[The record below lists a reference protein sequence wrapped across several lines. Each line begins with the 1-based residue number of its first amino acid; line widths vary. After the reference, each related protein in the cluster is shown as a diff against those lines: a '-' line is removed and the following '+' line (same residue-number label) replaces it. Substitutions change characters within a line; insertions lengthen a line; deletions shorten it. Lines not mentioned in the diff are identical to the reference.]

1 MEHESNS
8 DSYGGE
14 MEDIYIGES
23 RNDTYASEVGLQTQ
37 IQAVLLTY
45 KLHNVWKWK
54 LRSVTQHK
62 TSEQSSCNFG

>member
-45 KLHNVWKWK
+45 KLHNV
-54 LRSVTQHK
+54 
-62 TSEQSSCNFG
+62 